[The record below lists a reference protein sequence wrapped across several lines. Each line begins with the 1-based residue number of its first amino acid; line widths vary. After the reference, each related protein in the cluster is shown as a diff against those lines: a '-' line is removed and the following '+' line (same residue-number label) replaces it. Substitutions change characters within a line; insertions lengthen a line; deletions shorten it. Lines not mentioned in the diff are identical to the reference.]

1 MQPSEVTN
9 RPRSAGARLTEG
21 RRPAANVIPQA
32 APGGSG
38 AYPPLKSLLS
48 FNARLGGCSRLRTKN
63 DHMRDTQL
71 IYASRPFG
79 YDDLTLTS
87 ILMQA
92 RENNAR
98 NGITGAIICREDLF
112 LQILEGPRDLVT
124 STFSRILRDERHVDI
139 VNLLTGEIDGRL
151 FPKWSMRHDPAQS
164 WMWTPEEV
172 ARGVVGRAS
181 DQEIRGIFERLA
193 REPDCLSEV

>member
-1 MQPSEVTN
+1 
-9 RPRSAGARLTEG
+9 
-21 RRPAANVIPQA
+21 
-32 APGGSG
+32 
-38 AYPPLKSLLS
+38 
-48 FNARLGGCSRLRTKN
+48 
-63 DHMRDTQL
+63 MRDMQL

-98 NGITGAIICREDLF
+98 NGITGALICREDVF

-124 STFSRILRDERHVDI
+124 STFSRILRDERHVDV
-139 VNLLTGEIDGRL
+139 VNLLSSEIHRRL
-151 FPKWSMRHDPAQS
+151 FPEWSMRHDPAQS

-172 ARGVVGRAS
+172 ARGAIGRAS
-181 DQEIRGIFERLA
+181 DREIRGIFERLA
-193 REPDCLSEV
+193 RASMHVASTCAPNPLAAKPTTPAGFCDRLG

>member
-1 MQPSEVTN
+1 M
-9 RPRSAGARLTEG
+9 PRIR
-21 RRPAANVIPQA
+21 
-32 APGGSG
+32 
-38 AYPPLKSLLS
+38 SLVLV
-48 FNARLGGCSRLRTKN
+48 N

-98 NGITGAIICREDLF
+98 DGITGCLICREDLF
-112 LQILEGPRDLVT
+112 LQLLEGPRDLVT
-124 STFSRILRDERHVDI
+124 STFARILRDERHVD
-139 VNLLTGEIDGRL
+139 VVSLLSSEIDRRL
-151 FPKWSMRHDPAQS
+151 FPDWSMRHDPARS

-193 REPDCLSEV
+193 KEPASAAAL

>member
-1 MQPSEVTN
+1 MP
-9 RPRSAGARLTEG
+9 ALEG
-21 RRPAANVIPQA
+21 VRGFV
-32 APGGSG
+32 
-38 AYPPLKSLLS
+38 L
-48 FNARLGGCSRLRTKN
+48 KN

-98 NGITGAIICREDLF
+98 NGITGALICRDDLF

-139 VNLLTGEIDGRL
+139 VNLLTGEIDRRL

-193 REPDCLSEV
+193 REPDCLDSVVSM

>member
-1 MQPSEVTN
+1 
-9 RPRSAGARLTEG
+9 
-21 RRPAANVIPQA
+21 
-32 APGGSG
+32 
-38 AYPPLKSLLS
+38 
-48 FNARLGGCSRLRTKN
+48 
-63 DHMRDTQL
+63 MRDMQL

-79 YDDLTLTS
+79 YEDLTLTS

-98 NGITGAIICREDLF
+98 NGITGALICREDVF

-124 STFSRILRDERHVDI
+124 STFSRILRDDRHVDV
-139 VNLLTGEIDGRL
+139 VNLLSIEIDRRL

-172 ARGVVGRAS
+172 ARGAIGRAS
-181 DQEIRGIFERLA
+181 DREIRGIFERLA
-193 REPDCLSEV
+193 RAVSEQISLSRPVVFHSLQRCKIPSAISTVRPRSSGLR

>member
-1 MQPSEVTN
+1 
-9 RPRSAGARLTEG
+9 
-21 RRPAANVIPQA
+21 
-32 APGGSG
+32 
-38 AYPPLKSLLS
+38 
-48 FNARLGGCSRLRTKN
+48 
-63 DHMRDTQL
+63 MRDMQL

-98 NGITGAIICREDLF
+98 NGITGALICRDDLF

-139 VNLLTGEIDGRL
+139 VNLLSGEIDRRL

-172 ARGVVGRAS
+172 ARGFVGKAS

-193 REPDCLSEV
+193 RQPARTNGQLVDRSGSEIEKPGRYRQQFGERHSTLAICRKGGASG